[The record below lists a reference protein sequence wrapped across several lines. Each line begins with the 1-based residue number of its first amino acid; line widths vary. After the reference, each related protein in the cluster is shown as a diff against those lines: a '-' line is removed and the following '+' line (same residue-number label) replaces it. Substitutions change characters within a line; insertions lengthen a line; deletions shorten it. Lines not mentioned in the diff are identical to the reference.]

1 MRRKEGRRIARGYP
15 TIRQAA
21 AEYGSA
27 SGLLGRLVLVVFL
40 VEFFPRNLLL
50 GHLRKLNQEV
60 DDLLLID
67 RRAQARDRLRIVAVV
82 LPNLLLL
89 AWELACPLDDG
100 ALHLFVRHLD
110 LVLVADLGDHQPE
123 PHAPLGDL

>member
-15 TIRQAA
+15 MIREAA
-21 AEYGSA
+21 AGYGRSA
-27 SGLLGRLVLVVFL
+27 SGLVGRLVFIVFL
-40 VEFFPRNLLL
+40 VEFFPRDLLL
-50 GHLRKLNQEV
+50 GYFGQLDQEV

-89 AWELACPLDDG
+89 AGELARALDN
-100 ALHLFVRHLD
+100 
-110 LVLVADLGDHQPE
+110 
-123 PHAPLGDL
+123 